1 MIAAFARTNESAGGR
16 RPHRVFSMTAVKV
29 VDGRLVVTHDVA
41 KGETVLVE
49 TPVIVQEHLGAAA
62 SRSLLCAA

>member
-1 MIAAFARTNESAGGR
+1 
-16 RPHRVFSMTAVKV
+16 MTAVKV

-49 TPVIVQEHLGAAA
+49 TPVIVQEYLGASA